1 MILGPRFC
9 GREDVWKGWRTI
21 ALYLRFSKQGACC
34 VYYQNIVDFLFRV
47 VKVCLCI
54 YLILWKLSES
64 FREIVNFPLCLFD
77 DFLLGILALLVSEV
91 EFYSCLLSVCQVL
104 QGAWRYFMGFGGVHA
119 GGGGSAWL
127 GRAIQLLE
135 YQILWD
141 GGLI

>member
-21 ALYLRFSKQGACC
+21 ALYLRFSKQGACG
-34 VYYQNIVDFLFRV
+34 VYYQNIVDFLFSV

-91 EFYSCLLSVCQVL
+91 EFYSFLLSVCQVL

-127 GRAIQLLE
+127 GREPVAVGSLAVRRRFA
-135 YQILWD
+135 
-141 GGLI
+141 

>member
-1 MILGPRFC
+1 M
-9 GREDVWKGWRTI
+9 
-21 ALYLRFSKQGACC
+21 
-34 VYYQNIVDFLFRV
+34 DFLFSV

-127 GRAIQLLE
+127 GREEPVAVGSLAVRRRFA
-135 YQILWD
+135 
-141 GGLI
+141 